1 MSCGNAIGFTVF
13 LSAPLLPF
21 WLVQNNIFNGF
32 VRRGS
37 SLCRTFFHCLHQK
50 WEERVQWGNRRAGR
64 ALEENGR
71 ERDVDKR
78 QAESVTYVYMFLFSL
93 EESLENQL
101 NTTQSS
107 SLLIWETSALY
118 FLYIFVPIYLCF
130 VSLCYLNNCS
140 GYWKAKQNN
149 LLEIYQKLTCM

>member
-21 WLVQNNIFNGF
+21 WLVQNIIFNGF

-37 SLCRTFFHCLHQK
+37 SLRRMFFHCLHQK

-78 QAESVTYVYMFLFSL
+78 QAESVAYVYTFLFSL
-93 EESLENQL
+93 EESLENQP

-118 FLYIFVPIYLCF
+118 FLMVSIHLCP
-130 VSLCYLNNCS
+130 VSLCYLNNYS
-140 GYWKAKQNN
+140 GYWKAKQRI
-149 LLEIYQKLTCM
+149 IYQRFTRN